1 MREWS
6 FNYSDGKQMS
16 GIKQNKF
23 DFRRIRP
30 LSPVKFQNQRKI
42 IHFPLVLTIKSCEK
56 DADSKI
62 ETPLNIDLTFG
73 SEEIWN
79 SPKCVKCLGTPGHFS
94 RFPTSVLSSL
104 NFIKKTD
111 NQKVSLDQE
120 NIPVLKWRLNKVHI
134 FRDGHKILKKGSNLF
149 DVT

>member
-1 MREWS
+1 
-6 FNYSDGKQMS
+6 MS

-73 SEEIWN
+73 SEEI
-79 SPKCVKCLGTPGHFS
+79 
-94 RFPTSVLSSL
+94 
-104 NFIKKTD
+104 
-111 NQKVSLDQE
+111 
-120 NIPVLKWRLNKVHI
+120 
-134 FRDGHKILKKGSNLF
+134 
-149 DVT
+149 